1 MASAQEYEEYKRQ
14 LKALQEAQ
22 KATTFSEI
30 GGIRGIGRELGGAI
44 KGAAGN
50 IMGAAQE
57 LWTGKPPAAT
67 TPQPPPTAPAPAK
80 LPTYSKPSVP
90 TTVTPQTAVQGASS
104 DIMGP
109 PDMTVSSGQVPKRF
123 VLGSGPTNT
132 IYGGALVRKPS
143 VDKYGLNNNSN
154 NSVYTPEQIRAIGD
168 SVGNLFAPQSP
179 PRPIF
184 GNTTSAAEIA
194 KAAAEYKAFMEG
206 SLKRYNEFLAR
217 TGYKSGPQGTTRRER
232 QAQLDRDAALAQQ
245 TAARAWAAAE
255 NDKNRQ
261 AELQGRQIIAD
272 AQVGAAKEGTTWRE
286 RQAQLDRDAALL
298 KEYVEAWSLATE
310 AEKPALMAKIMEI
323 GGGGGAQAAPQT
335 FASEADAKKANLP
348 KGTKIIINGRT
359 AIVS

>member
-30 GGIRGIGRELGGAI
+30 GGIRGMGRELGGAI

-57 LWTGKPPAAT
+57 VWTGKPPAAT

-90 TTVTPQTAVQGASS
+90 IDQQIYG
-104 DIMGP
+104 IMGP

-168 SVGNLFAPQSP
+168 SPGSLFAPQSP
-179 PRPIF
+179 ARPIF

-206 SLKRYNEFLAR
+206 SLKRGNEFLAR
-217 TGYKSGPQGTTRRER
+217 TGYKSGPQGMTRRER
-232 QAQLDRDAALAQQ
+232 QAQLDRDANVAQQ
-245 TAARAWAAAE
+245 TAAREMAAAE

-261 AELQGRQIIAD
+261 AELLGRQIIAD
-272 AQVGAAKEGTTWRE
+272 AQVGAAREGKPDAKST
-286 RQAQLDRDAALL
+286 DAALL
-298 KEYVEAWSLATE
+298 DSLVEAYKNGNDE
-310 AEKPALMAKIMEI
+310 EKKALFPLILKL
-323 GGGGGAQAAPQT
+323 GGGEQTALQT